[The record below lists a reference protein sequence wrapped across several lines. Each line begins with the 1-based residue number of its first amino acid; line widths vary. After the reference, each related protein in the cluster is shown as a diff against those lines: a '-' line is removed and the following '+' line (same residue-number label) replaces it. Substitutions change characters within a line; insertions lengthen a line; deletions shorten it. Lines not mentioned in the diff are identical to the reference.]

1 MFKSLSP
8 RARQKRFQRIVIG
21 ILVVVLSMGLIGSSM
36 VWSGLG
42 SAQNDTKA
50 PTTME
55 ERIKLLE
62 EQAKEKPNDTGLM
75 LNLAS
80 YYIQVGKITQAD
92 DLYAKVIQ
100 LEPKNIS
107 ARQNLALSYYSQGKI
122 DLAEKQLTEALAIEG
137 NNADLNFQYAKLLAE
152 KKDYQGAI
160 TAMEKVLAVQKE
172 GPKAEEARKSIE
184 QWKIQAGQ

>member
-62 EQAKEKPNDTGLM
+62 EQAKEKPNDTGLL

-137 NNADLNFQYAKLLAE
+137 NNAD
-152 KKDYQGAI
+152 
-160 TAMEKVLAVQKE
+160 
-172 GPKAEEARKSIE
+172 
-184 QWKIQAGQ
+184 

>member
-62 EQAKEKPNDTGLM
+62 EQAKEKPNDTGLL